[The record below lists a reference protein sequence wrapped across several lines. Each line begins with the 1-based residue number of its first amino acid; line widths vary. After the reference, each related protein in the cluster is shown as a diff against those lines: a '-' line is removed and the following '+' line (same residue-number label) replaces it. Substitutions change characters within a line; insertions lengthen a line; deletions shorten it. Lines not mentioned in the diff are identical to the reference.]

1 MNWRVIDV
9 GIVLNFHPSFAYL
22 FLQPINIGQ
31 RSERSLDRLMS
42 TGFAADRPRHPWIT
56 RLAGDR
62 IVPPLAVGVTYG
74 MDRRK
79 INDIEAHGFGVVH
92 SEQAIAESR
101 SAIAAPFC

>member
-1 MNWRVIDV
+1 MIGRAID
-9 GIVLNFHPSFAYL
+9 GEIERNFHPAFAHL
-22 FLQPINIGQ
+22 FLQPIKIGQ
-31 RSERSLDRLMS
+31 RSERRLDRLMP